1 MIMAMVTVTINGK
14 VLSVPAGITVLQA
27 ARDNKIDI
35 PTLCFMEKLD
45 PHASCRMCVVEVEG
59 ARTLQHACATKVRDG
74 MVVNTDT
81 DKVRASRK
89 MTLELLLSDHN
100 VDCHHCLRQGA
111 SKCDD
116 LDPRLCESC
125 FFCDC
130 ERDGFCQ
137 LQTLA
142 REYKVDVLPFT
153 QKHNAHV
160 IDATTAIVRNPNK
173 CIKCKRCMDVCSKVQ
188 NVFNLSA
195 AGRGCDVVIAPALG
209 KTMAE
214 SSCIGCGRCAEVCP
228 TGAIFIKEHKDEAL
242 YHAHAYNTE
251 TVCMLSDSVLP
262 ELEKLYRLPAGSLK
276 VGQTAA
282 ALKKIGIDHI
292 YSEANVRNAVNAAN
306 AVKLDERMNDSGCII
321 YTDTPAAKKFM
332 LKTYPE
338 LTESCVFGTDVL
350 SAFANEVIAAKH
362 GAKRYMV
369 SAENGFAQEA
379 AETGAVDFF
388 INSRELYRIFLR
400 TGGAPQRRS
409 AVETEKLFNS
419 GNCGRYS
426 ELFADNSW
434 EIGGE
439 ATEILLHENGRELRT
454 LICHNPAQF
463 KTALERISEYDI
475 IKIIV

>member
-1 MIMAMVTVTINGK
+1 MEMLNITINGK
-14 VLSVPAGITVLQA
+14 ALSVPAGITVLQA
-27 ARDNKIDI
+27 ARDNGIII
-35 PTLCFMEKLD
+35 PTLCFLEKLE
-45 PHASCRMCVVEVEG
+45 PHASCRMCVVEIEG
-59 ARTLQHACATKVRDG
+59 SRTLQHACAAKVREG

-111 SKCDD
+111 SRCDD

-130 ERDGFCQ
+130 ERDGFCE

-160 IDATTAIVRNPNK
+160 VDATSAIVRNPNK
-173 CIKCKRCMDVCSKVQ
+173 CVKCKRCVDVCSKVQ

-195 AGRGCDVVIAPALG
+195 SGRGCDVVIGPALG

-228 TGAIFIKEHKDEAL
+228 TGAIFIKEYKDEAL

-251 TVCMLSDSVLP
+251 TVCLLSASVLP
-262 ELEKLYRLPAGSLK
+262 ELEKLYKLPQGSLA
-276 VGQTAA
+276 VGQAAA
-282 ALKKIGIDHI
+282 ALKKIGIDHV
-292 YSEANVRNAVNAAN
+292 YSEENILNAAN
-306 AVKLDERMNDSGCII
+306 TVNAQKLDERLEKAGCII

-332 LKTYPE
+332 LKNHPE
-338 LTESCVFGTDVL
+338 LTENCVFGTDVL
-350 SAFANEVIAAKH
+350 SEFAQTVSATVPN
-362 GAKRYMV
+362 AKRYMV
-369 SAENGFAQEA
+369 SANNGFAQAA

-388 INSRELYRIFLR
+388 INTRELYRIFLR
-400 TGGAPQRRS
+400 TGGAPQRRLPT
-409 AVETEKLFNS
+409 EPEKLFNTD
-419 GNCGRYS
+419 NCARYS
-426 ELFADNSW
+426 ELFRDNHW

-439 ATEILLHENGRELRT
+439 ATEINLHENGRELRA

-463 KTALERISEYDI
+463 NSALKQIAD
-475 IKIIV
+475 